1 MRQEEQQMDM
11 KRVQFN
17 DNFNVRF
24 PVEHIRREIRCTNQV
39 QLRGSISEKNGDYIF
54 YVHSV
59 PEEVEPGKFRY
70 PLRGKRITVARL
82 EKAANTALERSGF
95 KERVKL
101 VAEEIRM
108 SFDDDELVKVL
119 VAHKIKA

>member
-1 MRQEEQQMDM
+1 MRQEEQQMGM
-11 KRVQFN
+11 RKKQFN

-24 PVEHIRREIRCTNQV
+24 PVNHIRREIRWNNQI

-82 EKAANTALERSGF
+82 EKAANTALERGGF
-95 KERVKL
+95 KERIKL
-101 VAEEIRM
+101 EIETIRM
-108 SFDDDELVKVL
+108 DYDDDTPVKVL
-119 VAHKIKA
+119 VAHEIKA

>member
-1 MRQEEQQMDM
+1 MRQEEQQMRM

-17 DNFNVRF
+17 DNPDVRF
-24 PVEHIRREIRCTNQV
+24 PVEHIRREIRWTNQV
-39 QLRGSISEKNGDYIF
+39 QLRGSISEKNGDYLF
-54 YVHSV
+54 YAHSV
-59 PEEVEPGKFRY
+59 PEEVESGKFRY
-70 PLRGKRITVARL
+70 PIRGRRISVSRL

>member
-1 MRQEEQQMDM
+1 MDM
-11 KRVQFN
+11 RKVQFN
-17 DNFNVRF
+17 DNPEVRY
-24 PVEHIRREIRCTNQV
+24 PVNHIRREIRWNNKV

-59 PEEVEPGKFRY
+59 PEEVESGKFRY

-82 EKAANTALERSGF
+82 EKAANTSLEKIGL
-95 KERVKL
+95 KERVRL
-101 VAEEIRM
+101 EIETIRM
-108 SFDDDELVKVL
+108 DYDDDTPEKVL

>member
-11 KRVQFN
+11 KRMQFN

-24 PVEHIRREIRCTNQV
+24 PVEHIRRDIRCTNQV
-39 QLRGSISEKNGDYIF
+39 QLSGSISEKNGDYLF

-82 EKAANTALERSGF
+82 EKAANTALEKIGL

-101 VAEEIRM
+101 EVETIRM
-108 SFDDDELVKVL
+108 DYDDDTPVKVL
-119 VAHKIKA
+119 VAHEIKA